1 MHYTKKKKVCYEE
14 RNLCNNIRVIAIV
27 IAIVDMRYCNKI

>member
-1 MHYTKKKKVCYEE
+1 MHYQKKKKVCYEE

-27 IAIVDMRYCNKI
+27 DVRYCNKI